1 MIEEAQKNADGVR
14 LDQSTRKQECLVLLA
29 HGSKDPRWRLP
40 FEQILSATR
49 AEVGEGRVLLAY
61 MEFMEPSLLDA
72 ARTCVGQGTLRLKI
86 FPLFLAMGAHI
97 ANDVPRQAE
106 ELHAQFPGIEVEVL
120 TPIGED
126 PRMTRLIQQI
136 VVEKMTG

>member
-1 MIEEAQKNADGVR
+1 MIEEAQRNADGVR
-14 LDQSTRKQECLVLLA
+14 LHESTRKHECLVLLA

-61 MEFMEPSLLDA
+61 MEFIEPTLMDA
-72 ARTCVGQGTLRLKI
+72 ARTCVEQGRLRMRI

-106 ELHAQFPGIEVEVL
+106 ELRAQFPGLEVEVL

-136 VVEKMTG
+136 VVERMSG